1 MSYKPA
7 QAGEHEA
14 VCEYSDEEHGGQED
28 DFDDGQPTTGPLE
41 LAVEAEE
48 GTCSPTQ
55 LVVVADEVGGV
66 DPPIRLHSL
75 SVDDVRGDIFK
86 SVALVC
92 TTAVCWYSHC
102 SSSCKSVSNVDAVV
116 ELFAKVSRPL
126 CLPKFCIVIVVVNF
140 DWYLLRKV
148 PL

>member
-7 QAGEHEA
+7 QPGEHEA
-14 VCEYSDEEHGGQED
+14 VSEYSDEEHGGQED

-41 LAVEAEE
+41 LAVKAEE

-55 LVVVADEVGGV
+55 LVVVADEVGRV
-66 DPPIRLHSL
+66 DPPVRLHSL
-75 SVDDVRGDIFK
+75 AVDDSFK
-86 SVALVC
+86 SVTLVC
-92 TTAVCWYSHC
+92 TTAVRWYSHC
-102 SSSCKSVSNVDAVV
+102 SSSCKTASNVDALVQ
-116 ELFAKVSRPL
+116 LFAEVCRPL
-126 CLPKFCIVIVVVNF
+126 CLTKVCSVCVLVNF